1 MRDAHAIYFSGGM
14 PGMLQGCLYGNDGRQ
29 EEGATVQPGQ
39 TTPILELILEK
50 QVVGGDSARR
60 TALPARPY
68 GVHNTTR
75 KPNKPDLFVASG
87 ERFIDEVRRAGA
99 VVQAV
104 QVRRAQHVGDEVLQR
119 DARLQVV
126 VDVERRG

>member
-1 MRDAHAIYFSGGM
+1 MVRDAHAIYFS
-14 PGMLQGCLYGNDGRQ
+14 GMLQGCLYGNDGRQ

-39 TTPILELILEK
+39 TTPLLELILEK

-60 TALPARPY
+60 TALPASLYEY
-68 GVHNTTR
+68 GVHKGP
-75 KPNKPDLFVASG
+75 KPNKPDLYVASG
-87 ERFIDEVRRAGA
+87 ERFIGQVRRAGA

-104 QVRRAQHVGDEVLQR
+104 QIRRAQHVGDEVLQR